1 MKDLS
6 FFPLIFAYFTLW
18 NWNRLFMFL
27 MMRTSSYKTVVNLLQ
42 EARNR
47 IWHGAG
53 SYEILY
59 SSFFSSIFFIF
70 LANFWIRL
78 FKVAKNMLN
87 ILFFD
92 WFGTSFQ
99 WFRAM
104 SDEIRWKMTQNSKKM
119 DDNFRIPCVIGDVA
133 CLHGLAECADAS
145 YLSLP

>member
-1 MKDLS
+1 MAISQLNNVLIITNKN
-6 FFPLIFAYFTLW
+6 FFLLCF
-18 NWNRLFMFL
+18 FL
-27 MMRTSSYKTVVNLLQ
+27 TEIAQNKVSPFSSVIVGFDY
-42 EARNR
+42 

-70 LANFWIRL
+70 LANFRIRL